1 MSRLHVNRLTS
12 ILKESPFY
20 STLSAEENHT
30 LLARLAENY
39 PFLLDGRDDELEV
52 GYESSWTGIMGPF

>member
-1 MSRLHVNRLTS
+1 MGRVHINKLTS
-12 ILKESPFY
+12 ILSESPFY
-20 STLSAEENHT
+20 RTLSAEENHI

-52 GYESSWTGIMGPF
+52 GYESSWTGITTPF